1 MKKGLIG
8 AFLILII
15 ALLMIPSVCVCEE
28 MSNHEL
34 MQELNAL
41 KEKIR
46 ILEEKLDNRE
56 KEEIKIQSKQE
67 GDKLHGGAEDQLGL
81 PERVRR
87 VEEKLEQKQEGLL
100 GKWADKITLSGLIE
114 AEAYYENYDYDGPGE
129 DDEDSSDI
137 TLATVELGV
146 DVDIIKHVK
155 GHVLFLWEEDDT
167 EPVDVDEGFITLDGE
182 DVVPLYLNVGKLY
195 VPFGNFE
202 SHFIS
207 DPLTLELGETRES
220 ALTVGYVNEWM
231 DVSVS
236 AFNGDVDEIGEDN
249 HIETYVAAASFSVP
263 EEVSSNFGIRA
274 GVSYISNIADSD
286 SLKDEDDDGDKIVG
300 NDYSDDNHGKVKDYV
315 EGLSA
320 FLSISYMDKFFF
332 EFEYLGALDEF
343 EAGELLFDDGKEF
356 QPETWNFE
364 LAYAAT
370 DRLELAIKYEGGDDL
385 GDFLPEDQYVAAV
398 TYGLFENTS
407 LALEYLHGEFENDDE
422 RDLVTTQLAVEF

>member
-8 AFLILII
+8 IFLTFFIGS
-15 ALLMIPSVCVCEE
+15 LMFPGICISEE

-34 MQELNAL
+34 MQELKVL
-41 KEKIR
+41 KEQIR
-46 ILEEKLDNRE
+46 ILEEKLENRVKMSAQE
-56 KEEIKIQSKQE
+56 ISKETPAGLE
-67 GDKLHGGAEDQLGL
+67 GQGL

-87 VEEKLEQKQEGLL
+87 IEEKMEQKQEGVLA
-100 GKWADKITLSGLIE
+100 KWADKITLSGVIE
-114 AEAYYENYDYDGPGE
+114 AEAYYEDYDYDDRAE
-129 DDEDSSDI
+129 NDYDSSDI

-146 DVDIIKHVK
+146 DVDIVKHVK

-207 DPLTLELGETRES
+207 DPVTLELGETRES

-236 AFNGDVDEIGEDN
+236 AFNGDIDEIGEDN

-263 EEVSSNFGIRA
+263 EELSSNVGIRA

-286 SLKDEDDDGDKIVG
+286 SLQDDDDGDKITG
-300 NDYSDDNHGKVKDYV
+300 NNYAGDNHGKVKDYV

-332 EFEYLGALDEF
+332 EFEYVGALDEF
-343 EAGELLFDDGKEF
+343 EDGELSFDGGNEF
-356 QPETWNFE
+356 QPETWNLE

-370 DRLELAIKYEGGDDL
+370 DRLEVAVKYEGGDDL
-385 GDFLPEDQYVAAV
+385 GDFLPEDQYGAAV

-407 LALEYLHGEFENDDE
+407 LSLEYLHGEFENDDE
-422 RDLVTTQLAVEF
+422 RDLFTTQLAVEF

>member
-1 MKKGLIG
+1 MNKRLMGIFL
-8 AFLILII
+8 AFITVS
-15 ALLMIPSVCVCEE
+15 LMMPGVCVCQE
-28 MSNHEL
+28 MSNYEL
-34 MQELNAL
+34 MQELKAL

-46 ILEEKLDNRE
+46 ILEEKLD
-56 KEEIKIQSKQE
+56 KQE
-67 GDKLHGGAEDQLGL
+67 KVSKEKISREAPTDLEGQGL

-87 VEEKLEQKQEGLL
+87 IEEKMEQKGVLE
-100 GKWADKITLSGLIE
+100 KWADKITLSGLIE
-114 AEAYYENYDYDGPGE
+114 AEAYYEDYDYDNPATH
-129 DDEDSSDI
+129 DDDSSDI

-220 ALTVGYVNEWM
+220 ALSVGYVNEWM

-236 AFNGDVDEIGEDN
+236 AFNGDIDETGEDN
-249 HIETYVAAASFSVP
+249 HIESYVARASFSVP
-263 EEVSSNFGIRA
+263 EKLISNFGIA
-274 GVSYISNIADSD
+274 GGVSYISNIADSD
-286 SLKDEDDDGDKIVG
+286 NLQDQIVSPDGI
-300 NDYSDDNHGKVKDYV
+300 KDYV
-315 EGLSA
+315 DGFNA
-320 FLSISYMDKFFF
+320 FLSISFMDKFFL
-332 EFEYLGALDEF
+332 ECEYLGALDEF
-343 EAGELLFDDGKEF
+343 EAGELLFDGGKEF
-356 QPETWNFE
+356 QPETWNLE

-370 DRLELAIKYEGGDDL
+370 DRLKVAVKYEGGNDL
-385 GDFLPEDQYVAAV
+385 GGPLLTENQFLPEDQYGAAV

-407 LALEYLHGEFENDDE
+407 LSLKYLHGEFENDDQ
-422 RDLVTTQLAVEF
+422 RDLITTQLAVEF

>member
-8 AFLILII
+8 IFLTFITVS
-15 ALLMIPSVCVCEE
+15 LMIPSVCVCEE
-28 MSNHEL
+28 MSNYEL

-41 KEKIR
+41 KEKTR
-46 ILEEKLDNRE
+46 MLEEKLNKQE
-56 KEEIKIQSKQE
+56 KEEIKKEPAQE
-67 GDKLHGGAEDQLGL
+67 GDKFHGGAEGKLGL
-81 PERVRR
+81 PERIRR
-87 VEEKLEQKQEGLL
+87 IEEQMEQKQEGVL
-100 GKWADKITLSGLIE
+100 GKWADKITLSGVIE
-114 AEAYYENYDYDGPGE
+114 VEACYEDYDSDNPATKDKDG
-129 DDEDSSDI
+129 DSSDI

-155 GHVLFLWEEDDT
+155 GRVLFLWEEDDT
-167 EPVDVDEGFITLDGE
+167 EDVDVDEGFITLDGE
-182 DVVPLYLNVGKLY
+182 DVVPLYLNVGKFY

-220 ALTVGYVNEWM
+220 ALTVGYVNEWL
-231 DVSVS
+231 DFSVS

-249 HIETYVAAASFSVP
+249 HIESFVAGASFSVP
-263 EEVSSNFGIRA
+263 EELISNFGIT
-274 GVSYISNIADSD
+274 GGLSYISNIADSD
-286 SLKDEDDDGDKIVG
+286 GLEGETPGEI
-300 NDYSDDNHGKVKDYV
+300 KDYV
-315 EGLSA
+315 GGFNT
-320 FLSISYMDKFFF
+320 FLSISFMDKFFL

-343 EAGELLFDDGKEF
+343 EAGELSFDGGKKF

-370 DRLELAIKYEGGDDL
+370 DRLEVAVKYEGGDDL
-385 GDFLPEDQYVAAV
+385 GDFLPEDQYGAAV

-422 RDLVTTQLAVEF
+422 RDLITTQLAVEF